1 MLVRECL
8 RNAPITVPPE
18 CTLEE
23 AAGLMGQHGVGCL
36 LVASGGELLGIVTDR
51 DIVVRAVSTGQSLH
65 AHIATV
71 MSEHPTVIQGSADI
85 FEAIKALRDAG
96 VRRLPVLED
105 TEIAGIITYDDL
117 TVWLVLEL
125 GAVTTPIAGELIHSP
140 TDHPS
145 R

>member
-51 DIVVRAVSTGQSLH
+51 DIVLRGVSTGQSLH

-85 FEAIKALRDAG
+85 FEAIKAPVSYTHLDVYKRQSSHRRIVVGIDDSRDSTRAIG
-96 VRRLPVLED
+96 PCLYNYGRRGSGQASVVLD
-105 TEIAGIITYDDL
+105 
-117 TVWLVLEL
+117 
-125 GAVTTPIAGELIHSP
+125 S
-140 TDHPS
+140 
-145 R
+145 